1 MTTASSLKH
10 STKLNQNKAGAA
22 GVENLK
28 TSVIWAYAAPGI
40 GFRMMSFLFATF
52 LMKFS
57 TDVLLIAPAAM
68 GALIAASRLWDAFS
82 DPMVGYLSDN
92 TKSRFGRRRIWL
104 YFSAIPMGLGM
115 IMMWSPPTMLEGV
128 QLIIWMGIAL
138 LVYETAS
145 TAFFVPHGALGM
157 ELTPNY
163 HERTRLFG
171 YTHMIGAVG
180 AGLGLLF
187 VYLLGSAE
195 DQRVMAFILS
205 MIAGISVMGLVLGST
220 AILPERTDFQGRGS
234 SSPFKSF
241 ADVFKNPHA
250 FLLLVV
256 FGIETFGA
264 ATVGLLVP
272 YLVDY
277 VLPAEAIPFSKAT
290 YFTAILATYTI
301 PQFAF
306 APLWIRLARHTGKK
320 RLLAASMWLS
330 AGVFIGY
337 FFALNEPMLI
347 WLLSFLLGV
356 TGGISAVVAP
366 SIQADVI
373 DYDEYLTGERKE
385 GTYLA
390 VWNLI
395 RKGAASIT
403 ALITG
408 VTLQLSG
415 FEPNVPQSEQTQ
427 FAMRALFSLLPASCY
442 LIGATLFIRFAL
454 NEKEHTEI
462 RRQIDARSDVPPGP
476 TAR

>member
-1 MTTASSLKH
+1 VTEKIEPNQN
-10 STKLNQNKAGAA
+10 LNQNRAGAA
-22 GVENLK
+22 GVEQLK
-28 TSVIWAYAAPGI
+28 TTVIWAYAAPGI
-40 GFRMMSFLFATF
+40 GFRMMGFLFATF

-68 GALIAASRLWDAFS
+68 GSLIAASRLWDAFS

-92 TKSRFGRRRIWL
+92 TKSRYGRRRIWL

-115 IMMWSPPTMLEGV
+115 IMMWSPPTFLEGV
-128 QLIIWMGIAL
+128 QLIVWMGVAL

-145 TAFFVPHGALGM
+145 TAFYVPHGALGM
-157 ELTPNY
+157 ELTPNH

-195 DQRVMAFILS
+195 DQRVMAFVLS
-205 MIAGISVMGLVLGST
+205 MIAGISVTGLVLGST
-220 AILPERTDFQGRGS
+220 AILPERTEFQNRGS

-241 ADVFKNPHA
+241 ADVFRNPHA
-250 FLLLVV
+250 FLLLIV

-264 ATVGLLVP
+264 ATIGLLVP

-277 VLPAEAIPFSKAT
+277 VIPAEAMPFSKAT

-306 APLWIRLARHTGKK
+306 TPIWIRIARYTGKK
-320 RLLAASMWLS
+320 QLWAFSMWLS
-330 AGVFIGY
+330 SAIFVGY
-337 FFALNEPMLI
+337 FFALHEPLLI

-366 SIQADVI
+366 SIQADII

-385 GTYLA
+385 GSYLA

-403 ALITG
+403 ALVTG
-408 VTLQLSG
+408 FTLQLSG
-415 FEPNVPQSEQTQ
+415 FEPNVVQSEETQ
-427 FAMRALFSLLPASCY
+427 FALRALFSLLPATCY
-442 LIGATLFIRFAL
+442 FIGATLFIKFAL
-454 NEKEHTEI
+454 NEAEHA
-462 RRQIDARSDVPPGP
+462 RVRKVIDARPDVSQQR
-476 TAR
+476 AEE